1 MFHPTSA
8 SQPKNSYELVGRRI
22 KELIAAPGVK
32 NKMALVVS
40 RRKDENPEAWHQV
53 IRDIEETSGVSIE
66 RLSDGTVRIGWRK
79 YCD

>member
-1 MFHPTSA
+1 MFHPTSG

-22 KELIAAPGVK
+22 KELIAALSVK
-32 NKMALVVS
+32 KQKAVVVS

-53 IRDIEETSGVSIE
+53 MRDIEETNGVSIE